1 LLEFYGALS
10 LTPFEQVV
18 ERVGPL
24 LERVGLADRGAEP
37 IARFSKGMIQRLGLA
52 QALINDPELLVLD
65 EPTEGL
71 DLTGRQLLREI
82 VREFRQRG
90 RTVLLISHVL
100 NEIEFLCDRLVVLVQ
115 GRVVKSATP
124 GELRKDAP
132 SLEQALANL
141 YSGGQP

>member
-1 LLEFYGALS
+1 
-10 LTPFEQVV
+10 VV

-115 GRVVKSATP
+115 GQVIKSATP
-124 GELRKDAP
+124 GELCKDAP